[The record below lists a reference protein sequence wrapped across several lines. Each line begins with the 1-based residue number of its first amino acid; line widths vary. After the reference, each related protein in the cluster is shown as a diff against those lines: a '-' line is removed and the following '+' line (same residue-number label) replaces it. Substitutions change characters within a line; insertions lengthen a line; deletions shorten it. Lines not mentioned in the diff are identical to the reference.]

1 MIKNRTFAIDIIS
14 AALLLLFL
22 YTALSK
28 LADQANF
35 KDVLSHSPVIKSFA
49 GIIAWGLPAIEILIA
64 LLLFLPA
71 TRNKGLYASLALLVL
86 LTLYLICI
94 IIFAPSL
101 PCNCGGVIQQ
111 LSWTQHIFFNLF
123 FILLSVT
130 GIVLSRRS
138 KRPVSTA
145 PT

>member
-1 MIKNRTFAIDIIS
+1 MMKKRTFAIDIIS

-22 YTALSK
+22 YTAISK

-35 KDVLSHSPVIKSFA
+35 KDVLSHSPLIKFFA
-49 GIIAWGLPAIEILIA
+49 GVTAWGLPAIEILVA

-71 TRNKGLYASLALLVL
+71 TRKKGLYAALVLLVL
-86 LTLYLICI
+86 LTLYLICM

-101 PCNCGGVIQQ
+101 PCNCGGVIQR

-123 FILLSVT
+123 FILLSVA
-130 GIVLSRRS
+130 GINLSRRRFKPES
-138 KRPVSTA
+138 SA